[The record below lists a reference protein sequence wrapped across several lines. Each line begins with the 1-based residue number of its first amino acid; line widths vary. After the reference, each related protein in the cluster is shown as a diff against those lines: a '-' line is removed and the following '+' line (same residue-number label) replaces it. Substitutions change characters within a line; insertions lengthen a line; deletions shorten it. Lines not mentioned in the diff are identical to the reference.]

1 MAQQFVIS
9 AIVEHKPGVLFRV
22 SNMFRRRNFNI
33 ESISIGPTE
42 QPDLARMTIT
52 MAGTEQEADQV
63 VKQLGKLIDVVKANM
78 LDART
83 SVVRELALVKIDASD
98 SKTRNDIFNYV
109 NAFRGRIIDV
119 SPQTITVEVVGTADK
134 IDAFIEL
141 ARVFGVKEVARTG
154 VTALIRGP
162 QAVVVD
168 A

>member
-1 MAQQFVIS
+1 
-9 AIVEHKPGVLFRV
+9 
-22 SNMFRRRNFNI
+22 MFRRRNFNI

-52 MAGTEQEADQV
+52 VSGTEYDADQM
-63 VKQLGKLIDVVKANM
+63 VKQLRKLVDVLAANT
-78 LDART
+78 LDQRS
-83 SVVRELALVKIDASD
+83 SVIRELALVKIDASD
-98 SKTRNDIFNYV
+98 SKTRTDIFNYV

-119 SPQTITVEVVGTADK
+119 SPQTVTVEIVGTADK

-141 ARVFGVKEVARTG
+141 SKAFGVREVARTG

>member
-1 MAQQFVIS
+1 MPDQFIIS

-42 QPDLARMTIT
+42 QPDLARMTMT
-52 MAGTEQEADQV
+52 MVGNESDADQV
-63 VKQLGKLIDVVKANM
+63 VKQLGKLIDVVKANV
-78 LDART
+78 LDSRS

-98 SKTRNDIFNYV
+98 SKTRTDIFNYV
-109 NAFRGRIIDV
+109 NAFRGKIIDV
-119 SPQTITVEVVGTADK
+119 SPQTVTVEIVGTTDK
-134 IDAFIEL
+134 VDAFIDL
-141 ARVFGVKEVARTG
+141 SKAFGVKEVARSG

-162 QAVVVD
+162 QAVMVD